1 MGENTFDASKN
12 YKKIC
17 YRADRDLLNT
27 ELNESQDIELHER
40 RILLDKIF
48 APGTIIQ
55 GLIGTVDAGNVAIS
69 DGIVYLDGCAVNV
82 PGTTLSFAAS
92 GEYTIYVDVFRREIT
107 ASDDPALVN
116 PLTGEP
122 TAEREKWI
130 TTLQTRDTTN
140 DPLPEGAISRTVTPV
155 YIFNRDTGE
164 LRPYFN
170 TSAETNDIF
179 SAFTNHAGHGG
190 IDRHPAVSM
199 DTAGF
204 MTPEQM
210 ETLES
215 IDAVLP
221 TKADDED
228 LVNLSNALSTHRTST
243 DHDNRYY
250 TETESDNKYAPIS
263 HVGIGGNAHQPVTT
277 EQNGFMSASDKIM
290 IGDHE
295 SRIDSVE
302 SVLPEKANNT
312 DVTAISDALITHKS
326 SADHDSR
333 YYTETESDSKY
344 APLPHVGS
352 GGIAHSV
359 ATVSSAGFMDS
370 TDKSLLNDHESRIV
384 AVETILP
391 GKADDTDVIAISD
404 ALLTHKSSSDH
415 DSRYYTESES
425 DVKYAPIAHVGSA
438 GYAHSLATPSDHGFI
453 SKQMYS
459 FLRNTIH
466 WQCIYDYNNDA
477 SESMVYGIISTA
489 NGIIWRNKCDADSTQ
504 RISTKLR
511 SIGTPINASFE
522 FYHMTGNV
530 SMETGPRVSIEDW
543 QIRQSRIPGG
553 KIYNVLLY
561 PDSFTNLLINVTGTG
576 DVCFSLDIF
585 PGDDRQICW
594 DVDSDRDGK
603 PIVS

>member
-1 MGENTFDASKN
+1 MGDSTFDNTKN
-12 YKKIC
+12 YKKVC

-27 ELNESQDIELHER
+27 ELNESQDIESHER

-82 PGTTLSFAAS
+82 PGTVLTFPAS
-92 GEYTIYVDVFRREIT
+92 GEYIIYIDVFRREIT
-107 ASDDPALVN
+107 ASDDPSLVN

-130 TTLQTRDTTN
+130 ATLQTRDTTN
-140 DPLPEGAISRTVTPV
+140 DPLPDGALSRTVAPI

-164 LRPYFN
+164 LRPYN
-170 TSAETNDIF
+170 GSSTNNDIF
-179 SAFTNHAGHGG
+179 SAFNNHAGHGG
-190 IDRHPAVSM
+190 IDRHPVVTL
-199 DTAGF
+199 DNAGF
-204 MTPEQM
+204 MSPEQM

-215 IDAVLP
+215 VDAALP

-228 LVNLSNALSTHRTST
+228 LVNLSNAFTVHRTSS

-250 TETESDNKYAPIS
+250 TEAESDGRFAPIS
-263 HVGIGGNAHQPVTT
+263 HVGSDGDAHQPVTT

-290 IGDHE
+290 VDDHE
-295 SRIDSVE
+295 LRIDSIE
-302 SVLPEKANNT
+302 SVLPGKADDA
-312 DVTAISDALITHKS
+312 DVIVVASELDIHKL
-326 SADHDSR
+326 SADHDGR
-333 YYTETESDSKY
+333 YYTETESDDRF

-359 ATVSSAGFMDS
+359 ATVSQAGFMDS
-370 TDKSLLNDHESRIV
+370 VDKTQIGDHESRIV
-384 AVETILP
+384 AVETVLP
-391 GKADDTDVIAISD
+391 GKADNVSVTAVSDTLV
-404 ALLTHKSSSDH
+404 THKSSSDH

-425 DVKYAPIAHVGSA
+425 DAKYTPIAHVGSA
-438 GYAHSLATPSDHGFI
+438 GSAHSLASPSDHGFI
-453 SKQMYS
+453 SKQMYN

-466 WQCIYDYNNDA
+466 WDCIYDYGNDGT
-477 SESMVYGIISTA
+477 ESMVYGIISTA
-489 NGIIWRNKCDADSTQ
+489 NGMIWRNKCDADSTQ

-511 SIGTPINASFE
+511 SIGTLITASFE

-543 QIRQSRIPGG
+543 EIRQSRIPGG

-561 PDSFTNLLINVTGTG
+561 PDSFTNLIINVTGTG
-576 DVCFSLDIF
+576 DVCFSLEIF

>member
-1 MGENTFDASKN
+1 MSENTFDSTKN

-27 ELNESQDIELHER
+27 ELNESQDIDSHER
-40 RILLDKIF
+40 RTLLDKIF

-55 GLIGTVDAGNVAIS
+55 GLVGTVDAGNVAIS

-82 PGTTLSFAAS
+82 PGTTLSFPAS

-107 ASDDPALVN
+107 ASDDSSLVN

-130 TTLQTRDTTN
+130 ATLQTRDTTN
-140 DPLPEGAISRTVTPV
+140 DPLPDGALSRTVAPV

-164 LRPYFN
+164 LHQYN
-170 TSAETNDIF
+170 GSSTNNDIF

-190 IDRHPAVSM
+190 IDRHPAVNV
-199 DTAGF
+199 DIAGF
-204 MTPEQM
+204 MTPEM
-210 ETLES
+210 LGTLETVDS
-215 IDAVLP
+215 VLP

-228 LVNLSNALSTHRTST
+228 LVNLSNALGAHRTST

-250 TETESDNKYAPIS
+250 TETESDAKYAPIG
-263 HVGIGGNAHQPVTT
+263 HVGSNGDAHLPVTT
-277 EQNGFMSASDKIM
+277 EQNGFMSASDKIL

-295 SRIDSVE
+295 SRIDIVE
-302 SVLPEKANNT
+302 SVLPGKADEE
-312 DVTAISDALITHKS
+312 DVIDLSNALITHKS
-326 SADHDSR
+326 STDHDSR
-333 YYTETESDSKY
+333 YYTETESDSKF

-352 GGIAHSV
+352 GGDAHSV
-359 ATVSSAGFMDS
+359 ATVSEAGFMDAA
-370 TDKSLLNDHESRIV
+370 DKVSLGDHESRII

-391 GKADDTDVIAISD
+391 GKADDADVTVISD
-404 ALLTHKSSSDH
+404 ALVTHKSSSDH
-415 DSRYYTESES
+415 DGRYYTEPES
-425 DVKYAPIAHVGSA
+425 DSRFAPLTHVGSTSA
-438 GYAHSLATPSDHGFI
+438 SHGIASPSEHGFI
-453 SKQMYS
+453 SMQMYNY
-459 FLRNTIH
+459 LRNTIH
-466 WQCIYDYNNDA
+466 WDCIYDYNNDA

-489 NGIIWRNKCDADSTQ
+489 NGMIWRNKCDADSTQ

-511 SIGTPINASFE
+511 SIDSPITASFE
-522 FYHMTGNV
+522 FYHMTGNI

-543 QIRQSRIPGG
+543 EIRQSRIPGG

-561 PDSFTNLLINVTGTG
+561 PDSFTNLIINVTGTG
-576 DVCFSLDIF
+576 DVCFSLEIF

-603 PIVS
+603 PIG